1 MIGAIVAG
9 GLSAPTAPVTN
20 SYESI
25 STSTLGSSQSSV
37 TINSIPS
44 NYKHLQLRVFAN
56 ATGTGGGFPDALIQF
71 NSDATATNYA
81 GHVLGGDGS
90 SAYASSAIGVTFT
103 GAYIGDMRD
112 STTPVSPTAKVIDI
126 LDYTSTNKNKTVRTL
141 SGWDANGS
149 GQLRFVSGLWMN
161 SSTAISSLTITI
173 RNGSNNLAA
182 GSTFALYGIKG

>member
-1 MIGAIVAG
+1 MLNNVIGLFGVGGVA
-9 GLSAPTAPVTN
+9 N

-25 STSTLGSSQSSV
+25 STSTLGSAAASV

-44 NYKHLQLRVFAN
+44 TYKHLQLRVFAN
-56 ATGTGGGFPDALIQF
+56 ATGTGGGFPDALIQC
-71 NSDATATNYA
+71 NSDTTATNYA

-90 SAYASSAIGVTFT
+90 SAYASSGIGVTFT

-126 LDYTSTNKNKTVRTL
+126 LDYTSTNKNKTIRTL

-149 GQLRFVSGLWMN
+149 GQLRFASGLWMN
-161 SSTAISSLTITI
+161 SGTAVSSLTITI
-173 RNGSNNLAA
+173 RSGSANLAS